1 MSQTDTTQEA
11 HVSIREGDT
20 FRDELNNEA
29 VEILNIEGDVA
40 TVRSGGAEWRERVRD
55 LREKVVA
62 GDMTP
67 TSDDINISVES
78 KADIPSPES
87 AQLLYPDEATAREVA
102 DEMGLD
108 GVHEHDLDGDTYWMP
123 GGSHAAF
130 EDATEQEG
138 FADYESFEDCVRHN
152 DEKDDPDAY
161 CAAIKREVEGKATVD
176 RPTDGEPRAVIY
188 TPTIEDGTEAD
199 REAVAETVADELGA
213 GVDVTAADGGIMVR
227 ADPETGS
234 GVIEHPHPLLD
245 VAESAAQNRL
255 GKPAKSTL
263 LAAGN
268 ATGMS
273 VQPCFNLNERLDADT
288 VAEVERLFAFVAG
301 VEAVAYHNDQRF
313 YLDTGTRRLNHA
325 ALDVAEIL
333 VRRMT
338 ASPDSPTVQSHS
350 FKVLDEV
357 EVDDAATTQAAVD
370 QKAEFQ
376 IGEQIMWEYQDGT
389 VHGVVREVVDGPVSL
404 NNGAERAAPQDGEL
418 NYVIDEWDDVDGE
431 YQRANVVKSG
441 SELDESTADIPD
453 SPINAEGV
461 RLVPGGR
468 NPVEQ
473 KAEFEE
479 GAAVRWSWQGNPVH
493 GRVAEVRPEQATVA
507 GNTIT
512 GDEDE
517 SVYVID
523 EYDDRVEAYR
533 RENVAKPESSLDE
546 SGKDLPPRSEGNY
559 VNSEAWESVTTV
571 VSESDFTAPELDQI
585 AREHPD
591 VLYQGARPTEWAL
604 VSEDPVV
611 YQADIPDKYLAD
623 RDESLFVPNA
633 GAAENAR
640 KVDDWKDE
648 HGDDVAGGAPD
659 GEGAR
664 RGNQLVEYHDRGE
677 PLAVEYWEEIL
688 NYHERHRAQGNHK
701 LDDEYQQT
709 PWEDAGYVS
718 NLNWGGDAGYQ
729 QAQRVMDHVESV
741 DQELTVEM
749 EGAVATEQSIN
760 RDTLTEADSN
770 RVDLDAL
777 EGELR
782 EAVEADEFYVY
793 GKASI
798 EQWDSDDPPTH
809 IQMDALERAL
819 GRFFQSETAPGII
832 SRHHQDIPV
841 GVPVESFEFE
851 TDTTLEIGD
860 ERYQFEAGDIA
871 TSHVEDADGDGRP
884 ELWLAANISNDNEMS
899 KKTRV
904 LAAQGD
910 LDGFSV
916 TVHRNEDEMT
926 QEGRVVTDCDLH
938 AVTIGHKSD
947 IKNKGSQFDVASVS
961 GKLRRVADVVRGI
974 VTGD

>member
-1 MSQTDTTQEA
+1 MSQTDTTQQA
-11 HVSIREGDT
+11 HISIHEGDT
-20 FRDELNNEA
+20 FRDELNNEP
-29 VEILNIEGDVA
+29 VEVLDIEGDVA
-40 TVRSGGAEWRERVRD
+40 TVRSGDAEWRERVRD

-62 GDMTP
+62 GDYTP
-67 TSDDINISVES
+67 TGDGISISVDS
-78 KADIPSPES
+78 KADIPAPES
-87 AQLLYPDEATAREVA
+87 AQLLYPDEGTAREVA
-102 DEMGLD
+102 DAMGLD
-108 GVHEHDLDGDTYWMP
+108 GVHEHTLDGDTYWMP
-123 GGSHAAF
+123 GDSHAAF

-161 CAAIKREVEGKATVD
+161 CASIMREVE
-176 RPTDGEPRAVIY
+176 
-188 TPTIEDGTEAD
+188 
-199 REAVAETVADELGA
+199 
-213 GVDVTAADGGIMVR
+213 
-227 ADPETGS
+227 
-234 GVIEHPHPLLD
+234 
-245 VAESAAQNRL
+245 
-255 GKPAKSTL
+255 AK
-263 LAAGN
+263 
-268 ATGMS
+268 
-273 VQPCFNLNERLDADT
+273 
-288 VAEVERLFAFVAG
+288 
-301 VEAVAYHNDQRF
+301 
-313 YLDTGTRRLNHA
+313 
-325 ALDVAEIL
+325 
-333 VRRMT
+333 
-338 ASPDSPTVQSHS
+338 
-350 FKVLDEV
+350 
-357 EVDDAATTQAAVD
+357 AAVD
-370 QKAEFQ
+370 
-376 IGEQIMWEYQDGT
+376 
-389 VHGVVREVVDGPVSL
+389 
-404 NNGAERAAPQDGEL
+404 
-418 NYVIDEWDDVDGE
+418 
-431 YQRANVVKSG
+431 
-441 SELDESTADIPD
+441 
-453 SPINAEGV
+453 
-461 RLVPGGR
+461 
-468 NPVEQ
+468 Q

-493 GRVAEVRPEQATVA
+493 GRVAEVRPEQATVS

-512 GDEDE
+512 GDEGE

-523 EYDDRVEAYR
+523 EWDDRVEAFR

-546 SGKDLPPRSEGNY
+546 SGKDLPPRSESNY
-559 VNSEAWESVTTV
+559 VDSEAWESVTTV
-571 VSESDFTAPELDQI
+571 VSESDFTARELDYI

-591 VLYQGARPTEWAL
+591 ILQQSQRPDEWVLRD
-604 VSEDPVV
+604 SDPVV
-611 YQADIPDKYLAD
+611 YRADIPDKYLAD
-623 RDESLFVPNA
+623 QDESLFIPNA

-677 PLAVEYWEEIL
+677 PLAVEYWEEVL
-688 NYHERHRAQGNHK
+688 NYHERHRAQGNHE
-701 LDDEYQQT
+701 LDSEYEQT

-718 NLNWGGDAGYQ
+718 NLNWGGDAGYE

-749 EGAVATEQSIN
+749 EGAVATEQSLS

-782 EAVEADEFYVY
+782 EAVEADEFYIY

-819 GRFFQSETAPGII
+819 GRFFESETAPGII

-841 GVPVESFEFE
+841 GVPVESFEFQS
-851 TDTTLEIGD
+851 DTTLEIGD
-860 ERYQFEAGDIA
+860 ERYQFEAGDVA

>member
-29 VEILNIEGDVA
+29 VEVLNIEGDVA

-87 AQLLYPDEATAREVA
+87 AQLLYPDEGTAREVA

-108 GVHEHDLDGDTYWMP
+108 GVHEHTLDGDTYWMP

-130 EDATEQEG
+130 EDATEQEE
-138 FADYESFEDCVRHN
+138 FAGYESFEDCVRHN

-161 CAAIKREVEGKATVD
+161 CAAIMRQVK
-176 RPTDGEPRAVIY
+176 
-188 TPTIEDGTEAD
+188 
-199 REAVAETVADELGA
+199 GA
-213 GVDVTAADGGIMVR
+213 GEQQTPGAIA
-227 ADPETGS
+227 
-234 GVIEHPHPLLD
+234 
-245 VAESAAQNRL
+245 
-255 GKPAKSTL
+255 
-263 LAAGN
+263 
-268 ATGMS
+268 
-273 VQPCFNLNERLDADT
+273 
-288 VAEVERLFAFVAG
+288 
-301 VEAVAYHNDQRF
+301 
-313 YLDTGTRRLNHA
+313 
-325 ALDVAEIL
+325 
-333 VRRMT
+333 
-338 ASPDSPTVQSHS
+338 
-350 FKVLDEV
+350 
-357 EVDDAATTQAAVD
+357 

-376 IGEQIMWEYQDGT
+376 IGEQVVWEYQDGT

-404 NNGAERAAPQDGEL
+404 DNGAERAAPQDGEV
-418 NYVIDEWDDVDGE
+418 NYVVDEWDDTAEE

-461 RLVPGGR
+461 RLVPGDHD
-468 NPVEQ
+468 PVGQ
-473 KAEFEE
+473 KAEFNE

-493 GRVAEVRPEQATVA
+493 GRVAEVRPEQATVS

-512 GDEDE
+512 GDADE

-533 RENVAKPESSLDE
+533 RENIAKPESSLDE

-611 YQADIPDKYLAD
+611 YQADIPDKYLVD
-623 RDESLFVPNA
+623 RDESLFVPSA

-677 PLAVEYWEEIL
+677 PLAVEYWQEIL
-688 NYHERHRAQGNHK
+688 NYHERHRAQGNHE
-701 LDDEYQQT
+701 LDSEYQQT

-718 NLNWGGDAGYQ
+718 NLNWGGDAGYE

-809 IQMDALERAL
+809 IQMDALEGAL